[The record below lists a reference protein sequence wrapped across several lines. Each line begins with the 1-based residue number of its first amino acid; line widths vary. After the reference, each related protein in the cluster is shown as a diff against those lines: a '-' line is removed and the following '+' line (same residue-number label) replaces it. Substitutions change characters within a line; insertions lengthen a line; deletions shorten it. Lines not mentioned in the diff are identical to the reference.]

1 MMIFHS
7 LAKYCIQQTQR
18 LLQQRAKSVEALDH
32 VISKHKD
39 ELKKDMETSS
49 LSRTMVTNGNQPVIE
64 VATDSDDDIPPAPPT
79 RGRGRLVYHHGNLNL
94 LSPCRGRGTKR
105 ALDSVRFDWLKFIVL
120 MCCC

>member
-1 MMIFHS
+1 MCYSKPVIFHS

-49 LSRTMVTNGNQPVIE
+49 LSRTTVTNGNQPVIE
-64 VATDSDDDIPPAPPT
+64 VTTDSDNDMPPAPPT
-79 RGRGRLVYHHGNLNL
+79 RGRGRYVGHYGN
-94 LSPCRGRGTKR
+94 C
-105 ALDSVRFDWLKFIVL
+105 
-120 MCCC
+120 